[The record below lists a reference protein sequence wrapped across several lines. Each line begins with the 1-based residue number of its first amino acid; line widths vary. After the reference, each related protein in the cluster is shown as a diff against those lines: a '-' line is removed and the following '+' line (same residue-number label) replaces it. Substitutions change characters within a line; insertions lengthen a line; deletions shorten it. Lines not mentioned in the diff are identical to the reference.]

1 MCTNKMCEKKKRH
14 IVVAKD
20 SVRKQAARH
29 LQPDDGV
36 DGRAVRADKPGEENQ
51 RGKEFVRRDV
61 V

>member
-1 MCTNKMCEKKKRH
+1 MKKKKRH

-36 DGRAVRADKPGEENQ
+36 DGRAVRADERHVIRASRVVGIC
-51 RGKEFVRRDV
+51 RDFMHGFGLL
-61 V
+61 